1 MAKINNLV
9 ESVRNFFG
17 WGYNY
22 PSFSSPYEVF
32 LPGESVNLVTP
43 YSALYFTPVFRAC
56 NLIANDI
63 ARTTCYFENPTLER
77 IFRRPNRF
85 QSKYDF
91 MRSLT
96 LQCLLYGNSFAL
108 INRRRNGELYEL
120 VPLKVGSVSLD
131 ITGPT
136 PVYITADYGRVEPEN
151 IIHIKATLM
160 EGLWAMSPINL
171 CRTALSI
178 GLQQENTAQK
188 QLENGSFSNI
198 AIVHPSNISIAARQ
212 AIANDYAKNH
222 AGSKNAGKPII
233 LSENVRIEK
242 ISSTANEPGLDA
254 ARKYSVQDVSRIFGV
269 PTSYLSET
277 SGSVYGSLEWSGRA
291 YFDACLSHW
300 FQMWASEIDLKLNEE
315 PYFDTDFIARPPF
328 AEQMAALRTGI
339 EAGIMTRNEARE
351 YLDLDDVEG
360 GDEFFQALNLGQGG
374 GSTNLGEDTSEG
386 TATGDQINGNS

>member
-1 MAKINNLV
+1 MSRLANIAT
-9 ESVRNFFG
+9 SVRNWFG

-32 LPGESVNLVTP
+32 LPGESVNLVSP
-43 YSALYFTPVFRAC
+43 YSALYFTPVFRAT

-63 ARTTCYFENPTLER
+63 ARTRMEFQNPNLER
-77 IFRRPNRF
+77 VFNRPNRF

-108 INRRRNGELYEL
+108 INRKRNGELYEL
-120 VPLKVGSVSLD
+120 VPLKTGSVSLD

-136 PVYITADYGRVEPEN
+136 PVYITSDYGRVEPEN

-160 EGLWAMSPINL
+160 EGLWAMSPVNL

-188 QLENGSFSNI
+188 QLDNGSFSNI
-198 AIVHPSNISIAARQ
+198 AIVHPANISISARQ

-222 AGSKNAGKPII
+222 SGSKNAGKPII

-254 ARKYSVQDVSRIFGV
+254 ARKYSIQDVSRIYGV

-277 SGSVYGSLEWSGRA
+277 SGSVYGSMEWLSRM
-291 YFDACLSHW
+291 YLDSCLSHW
-300 FQMWASEIDLKLNEE
+300 FEMWRSEIELKLNEA
-315 PYFDTDFIARPPF
+315 PYFDTDFLIKPAL

-339 EAGIMTRNEARE
+339 ESGILTRNEARAMID
-351 YLDLDDVEG
+351 YDAVEG
-360 GDEFFQALNLGQGG
+360 GDEFFTALNLGQGG
-374 GSTNLGEDTSEG
+374 GSTNLGDDTSNG
-386 TATGDQINGNS
+386 TAPGDQL

>member
-1 MAKINNLV
+1 MSRLSNIAT
-9 ESVRNFFG
+9 SVRNWFG

-32 LPGESVNLVTP
+32 LPGETVNLVTP
-43 YSALYFTPVFRAC
+43 YSALYYTPVYRAT

-63 ARTTCYFENPTLER
+63 ARTKMEFENPALER
-77 IFRRPNRF
+77 VFNRPNRF

-136 PVYITADYGRVEPEN
+136 PVYITSDYGRVEPEN
-151 IIHIKATLM
+151 IIHIKASLM
-160 EGLWAMSPINL
+160 EGLWALSPVNL

-178 GLQQENTAQK
+178 ALQQENTAQK
-188 QLENGSFSNI
+188 QLDNGSYSNI
-198 AIVHPSNISIAARQ
+198 AIIHPSNISISARQ

-222 AGSKNAGKPII
+222 SGSKNAGKPII

-242 ISSTANEPGLDA
+242 ISSTANEPGAEA
-254 ARKYSVQDVSRIFGV
+254 ARKYSIQDVSRIYGV

-277 SGSVYGSLEWSGRA
+277 SGSVYGSMEWLSRM
-291 YFDACLSHW
+291 YLDSCLSHW
-300 FQMWASEIDLKLNEE
+300 FEMWKSEIELKLNES
-315 PYFDTDFIARPPF
+315 PYFDTDFLIKPSM

-339 EAGIMTRNEARE
+339 EAGIITRNEARAMIDFE
-351 YLDLDDVEG
+351 EVEG
-360 GDEFFQALNLGQGG
+360 GDEFLTALNLGQGG
-374 GSTNLGEDTSEG
+374 GSTNIGDDTSNG
-386 TATGDQINGNS
+386 TAPGDQQ